1 MKLFSLSLLCFALLC
16 SCGNHGVKEKP
27 IVKNV
32 YIVHA
37 EPIAG
42 NTFRSF
48 PGVVKAAQQIEL
60 GFKTAGQIKQLC
72 VDEGDYIREG
82 QLIARLDDTD
92 YQLQLAATESQYR
105 QLSTEMTRLEE
116 LHRRNNITDNDY
128 EKAVAGLEQLKVQL
142 ESNRNTVNYTQLHSP
157 ISGYIQAVHFEKAEM
172 VNTGTAVVTLV
183 DVNNIEIE
191 SELPA
196 SVYLQ
201 KDNFISYS
209 CHSRLLADNNFS
221 LKLASINPK
230 SNSNQLYRMRL
241 FPETDAK
248 NALSIGMNVEVTV
261 EIRNGEHSGGYTLWP
276 RSVFMQNGKSYVWVV
291 NDRSE
296 VKLKPVEISGLD
308 SKGRIIILS
317 GLNETDNIVESGL
330 SALDEGDV
338 VRVIAQPAKT
348 NVGGIL

>member
-32 YIVHA
+32 HIVHA

-82 QLIARLDDTD
+82 QLIARSDDTH
-92 YQLQLAATESQYR
+92 YQLQQAR
-105 QLSTEMTRLEE
+105 
-116 LHRRNNITDNDY
+116 HRRNNITDNDY
-128 EKAVAGLEQLKVQL
+128 EKAVAGLEQLKAQL

>member
-1 MKLFSLSLLCFALLC
+1 M
-16 SCGNHGVKEKP
+16 
-27 IVKNV
+27 
-32 YIVHA
+32 
-37 EPIAG
+37 
-42 NTFRSF
+42 
-48 PGVVKAAQQIEL
+48 
-60 GFKTAGQIKQLC
+60 
-72 VDEGDYIREG
+72 
-82 QLIARLDDTD
+82 
-92 YQLQLAATESQYR
+92 
-105 QLSTEMTRLEE
+105 
-116 LHRRNNITDNDY
+116 
-128 EKAVAGLEQLKVQL
+128 EQLKVQL

-157 ISGYIQAVHFEKAEM
+157 ISGYIQAIHFEKAEM

>member
-48 PGVVKAAQQIEL
+48 PGVVKAAQQIDL
-60 GFKTAGQIKQLC
+60 GFKIAGQIKQLC

-157 ISGYIQAVHFEKAEM
+157 ISGYIQAIHFEKAEM

-308 SKGRIIILS
+308 SKGRIIIQS